1 MSGAR
6 EAAIARWRAPQER
19 FERLRAETQR
29 RAGRDLCDLA
39 YANPYDGPRPEVRE
53 ILHAAVDRNRVLDL
67 QYTPYGGATIPRR
80 LVAHALRESHGETFR
95 WQHVVLT
102 PGAMAGLNLL
112 FRSVWTDVGDEV
124 IVPTPCWLDYPLYLE
139 NLGFR
144 PIMVPL
150 ERDRGDLD
158 IAAIAE
164 ALGPRTRAIVLS
176 QPGNPTG
183 RLYSADSLRELGALL
198 ESQSEPPLLISD
210 ECHRDVRFD
219 AATFDSPLQQY
230 DRSCVVYSFGK
241 SLALQ
246 GQRIGYVAV
255 SPRMVDSLAFASRL
269 EGLCRTM
276 GFCTPTSLMQ
286 TALPA
291 LMKIETDWAP
301 IMARRERVF
310 RAFDGAGPHVMPADA
325 TFFLYGRTPT
335 QDDFAFAEALAE
347 RDVLVLPSALFHD
360 VGHFRI
366 SLTGSDDML
375 DRALPI
381 IVDVATGRKRAR
393 GSEKRRTP

>member
-1 MSGAR
+1 MSR
-6 EAAIARWRAPQER
+6 DRDSAIARWRAPQER

-39 YANPYDGPRPEVRE
+39 YANPYDGPRAEVRE
-53 ILHAAVDRNRVLDL
+53 ILHAAIDRNRVLDL

-80 LVAHALRESHGETFR
+80 LVAHTLRESHGETFR

-112 FRSVWTDVGDEV
+112 FRSVWADAGDEV

-139 NLGFR
+139 NLGFK
-144 PIMVPL
+144 PILVPL

-158 IAAIAE
+158 IAAIAA
-164 ALGPRTRAIVLS
+164 ALGPRTKAVVLS

-183 RLYSADSLRELGALL
+183 RLYHADSLRELGALL
-198 ESQSEPPLLISD
+198 DGQPDPPLLISD

-219 AATFDSPLQQY
+219 SAAFDSPLHHY

-255 SPRMVDSLAFASRL
+255 SPRMADSLAFASQL

-291 LMKIETDWAP
+291 LLKIDNDWSP
-301 IMARRERVF
+301 IVARRERVF
-310 RAFDGAGPHVMPADA
+310 QAFKDAGPSIIPGDA
-325 TFFLYGRTPT
+325 TFFLYCRTPT
-335 QDDFAFAEALAE
+335 QDDFAFAEALAA
-347 RDVLVLPSALFHD
+347 RDILVLPSALFHD

-381 IVDVATGRKRAR
+381 IVDLATGGDRD
-393 GSEKRRTP
+393 

>member
-1 MSGAR
+1 MNRDR
-6 EAAIARWRAPQER
+6 ESDIARWRAPQER
-19 FERLRAETQR
+19 YERLRSETQR
-29 RAGRDLCDLA
+29 RAGRDLCDLG
-39 YANPYDGPRPEVRE
+39 YANLYDGPLPEVRD
-53 ILHAAVDRNRVLDL
+53 ILHAAIDRNRVLDM

-95 WQHVVLT
+95 WPHVVLT
-102 PGAMAGLNLL
+102 PGAMAGLNVL
-112 FRSVWTDVGDEV
+112 FRSVQSEAGNEV

-139 NLGFR
+139 NLGFK
-144 PIMVPL
+144 PVMVPL
-150 ERDRGDLD
+150 ERERGDLD
-158 IAAIAE
+158 IAAIAA
-164 ALGPRTRAIVLS
+164 ALTPRTRAIVLS

-183 RLYSADSLRELGALL
+183 RLYGSDQLRELAAVL
-198 ESQSEPPLLISD
+198 EGHSDPPLLISD

-219 AATFDSPLQQY
+219 AAPFDSPLHHY
-230 DRSCVVYSFGK
+230 DRTCVVYSFGK

-246 GQRIGYVAV
+246 GQRIGYIAV
-255 SPRMVDSLAFASRL
+255 SPRIPDSLVFASEL

-291 LMKIETDWAP
+291 LLKIRTDWAP
-301 IMARRERVF
+301 IVARRERVF
-310 RAFDGAGPHVMPADA
+310 RAFEGSELELFPGEAS
-325 TFFLYGRTPT
+325 FFLYCRTPA
-335 QDDFAFAEALAE
+335 QDDFAFAEALAAQN
-347 RDVLVLPSALFHD
+347 VLVLPSSLFHD

-381 IVDVATGRKRAR
+381 IVDVAATEGQR
-393 GSEKRRTP
+393 